1 MITENSESKNKEYLE
16 EIARYEDLPV
26 SACTKDQA
34 KRLLKKFKNKVFF
47 SFWEEPVE
55 EYFPAI
61 TVGVMKLSERLY
73 SHDKALEY
81 GKMLIQEMS
90 VKKLAKAYLYGVAH
104 SEPEYCAALAAYY
117 YFKNLPAH
125 SFTPKYLGNNG
136 KDVYSKSCCEI
147 CKYDSEP
154 ADEPKMQFWHVNIS
168 MSWFYINGSIPFSFN
183 LNEAILFLEE
193 FQKLPPVETSIE
205 DYYYFL
211 EIMNLIDS
219 LPENITS
226 GRLRDELK
234 HSGLLKL
241 TKDQIA
247 AFIDML
253 GYLNIL
259 HTSDCFGV
267 TKQHICERDMLPP
280 LSDRTYYAY
289 PVYRWTGKYGVDRE
303 SIQELFEGCY

>member
-1 MITENSESKNKEYLE
+1 
-16 EIARYEDLPV
+16 
-26 SACTKDQA
+26 
-34 KRLLKKFKNKVFF
+34 
-47 SFWEEPVE
+47 
-55 EYFPAI
+55 
-61 TVGVMKLSERLY
+61 
-73 SHDKALEY
+73 
-81 GKMLIQEMS
+81 
-90 VKKLAKAYLYGVAH
+90 
-104 SEPEYCAALAAYY
+104 
-117 YFKNLPAH
+117 
-125 SFTPKYLGNNG
+125 
-136 KDVYSKSCCEI
+136 
-147 CKYDSEP
+147 
-154 ADEPKMQFWHVNIS
+154 MQFWHVNIS